1 VKALLLDLDGTLTD
15 PKLGITNCVRYA
27 LERMGKVAPPA
38 DELLWFIG
46 PPLIH
51 SFRAL
56 VGEGEAE
63 RAQAL
68 YRERFATLG
77 MFENELYPGIV
88 ESVAAEAARGRR
100 IYLAT
105 SKAHVYA
112 KPILE
117 HFGLTRYFTAIYGSE
132 LDGTRIDKPDLL
144 AYIAAREGIVRGDA
158 VMVGDRRFDVEG
170 ARAIGALSV
179 WADWGYGEADERD
192 AAGADAIC
200 AAPGD
205 LASVLAAFD
214 RDGHAG
220 FDHDGHAGLDHDGR
234 AALDESIR

>member
-1 VKALLLDLDGTLTD
+1 VKPTMRALLLDLDGTLTD
-15 PKLGITNCVRYA
+15 PKLGITNCVRFA

-51 SFRAL
+51 SFRTL
-56 VGEGEAE
+56 VGEAEAE

-68 YRERFATLG
+68 YRERYATAG
-77 MFENELYPGIV
+77 MFENELYLGIA
-88 ESVAAEAARGRR
+88 EMVAAEAARGRR

-105 SKAHVYA
+105 SKAHVFA

-117 HFGLTRYFTAIYGSE
+117 HFGLARHFTGIYGSE

-144 AYIAAREGIVRGDA
+144 AHIAERENIARGDA
-158 VMVGDRRFDVEG
+158 IMVGDRRFDVEG
-170 ARAIGALSV
+170 ARVIGAASV

-192 AAGADAIC
+192 AAGADVIC

-205 LASVLAAFD
+205 LGPVLAAFD
-214 RDGHAG
+214 RN
-220 FDHDGHAGLDHDGR
+220 R
-234 AALDESIR
+234 QAALDESTR